1 MKLHPSALLDNEEYI
16 IEIKNKTNE
25 IKHVYKG
32 KRKITSADK
41 ISEEGLYNSLWF
53 IDLDIIYINHNII
66 LNPPKLKRSTHMY
79 YTELEYILFQQNG
92 KNFKLLDDE
101 EDENNE
107 EITFYDSDYY
117 LKCVSPKLVTKKM
130 NNTTTNDEKLLS
142 CV

>member
-1 MKLHPSALLDNEEYI
+1 MKLHPSALLDSEEYI

-92 KNFKLLDDE
+92 KKFNLCETE
-101 EDENNE
+101 EDEE
-107 EITFYDSDYY
+107 EVIFYDCYY
-117 LKCVSPKLVTKKM
+117 YENCILPKLVTRNM